1 MHVRESPH
9 QLDSPGN
16 KKYTRTESICLSVCV
31 SVNESTCLSSCRSA
45 YTSIYLVYLS
55 VYLYSVCHSKVF
67 WWLRL
72 VDGPWITEV
81 PLLLSWLQSAGNL
94 QVLPV
99 SSAVR
104 SAPGGG
110 MDYYNEPAGAGTLRI
125 DGIPSTSD
133 VGPMPSVTG
142 ACLRGPRLL
151 QRLRAALSDPLQRAT
166 ALLGISRFAKIT
178 RSSGHTRAFDFPL
191 CGSKMLPAQLGKYVC
206 W

>member
-1 MHVRESPH
+1 MTVQE
-9 QLDSPGN
+9 
-16 KKYTRTESICLSVCV
+16 TRNTHAQSLLVFLSVC
-31 SVNESTCLSSCRSA
+31 LSMNQPVYLAICRSA

-99 SSAVR
+99 SSALR
-104 SAPGGG
+104 SARVVVWTDIGHS
-110 MDYYNEPAGAGTLRI
+110 NEPAGAGTLRI
-125 DGIPSTSD
+125 DGIPSTSG
-133 VGPMPSVTG
+133 VGPTPSVTW

-166 ALLGISRFAKIT
+166 ALLGISGFARIT